1 MTLALIT
8 LAFLLALQTARVW
21 IWRRLAKRAMAL
33 NAELL
38 EQNDEL
44 LKRVTIRAVEKEG
57 EWPEFIEGKG
67 I

>member
-21 IWRRLAKRAMAL
+21 IWRRLTKRAMKL

-44 LKRVTIRAVEKEG
+44 LKRMTIKAVD
-57 EWPEFIEGKG
+57 EWPSVIQ
-67 I
+67 